1 MIIEQGR
8 DGKRGQFPIG
18 LRVLAVDDDPT
29 CLMLLEILLNHCQY
43 HVTTTTQATTALK
56 LLREN
61 MFDLV
66 ITEVHMPDMDGF
78 KLLQLVRLKMDLP
91 VIMLSANASTE
102 DVMKATTHGACDY
115 LVKPVHI
122 KELKNI
128 WQHVIRRKMKG
139 YYSMDL
145 HTNLGHR
152 QEMHQ
157 KFVAAVIKL
166 GIDKALPSKILDLMN
181 VEKLTIENVA
191 SHLQIYRPY
200 LKKLSCMALQK

>member
-1 MIIEQGR
+1 
-8 DGKRGQFPIG
+8 
-18 LRVLAVDDDPT
+18 
-29 CLMLLEILLNHCQY
+29 
-43 HVTTTTQATTALK
+43 
-56 LLREN
+56 
-61 MFDLV
+61 
-66 ITEVHMPDMDGF
+66 MPDMDGF
-78 KLLQLVRLKMDLP
+78 KLLQLVRLEMDLP

-152 QEMHQ
+152 QE
-157 KFVAAVIKL
+157 
-166 GIDKALPSKILDLMN
+166 ALPSKILDLMN

-191 SHLQIYRPY
+191 SHLQIYRPF
-200 LKKLSCMALQK
+200 LKKLSLPGFTEINP

>member
-1 MIIEQGR
+1 
-8 DGKRGQFPIG
+8 
-18 LRVLAVDDDPT
+18 
-29 CLMLLEILLNHCQY
+29 
-43 HVTTTTQATTALK
+43 
-56 LLREN
+56 
-61 MFDLV
+61 
-66 ITEVHMPDMDGF
+66 MPDMDGF
-78 KLLQLVRLKMDLP
+78 KLLQLVRLEMDLP
-91 VIMLSANASTE
+91 VIMLSTNASTE
-102 DVMKATTHGACDY
+102 DVMKTTTHGACDY

-152 QEMHQ
+152 QGIFDDHVHVGSDERSARPCSQLCTRNSEHKKPQTFFWTAEMHQ

-166 GIDKALPSKILDLMN
+166 GIDNMFFNQALPSKILDLMN

-191 SHLQIYRPY
+191 SHLQIYEPY
-200 LKKLSCMALQK
+200 LKKLSCLALQK